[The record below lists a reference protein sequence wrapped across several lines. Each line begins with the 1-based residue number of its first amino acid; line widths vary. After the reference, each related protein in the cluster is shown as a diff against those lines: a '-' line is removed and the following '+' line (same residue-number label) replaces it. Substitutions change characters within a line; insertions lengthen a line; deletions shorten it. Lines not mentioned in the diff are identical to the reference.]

1 MHVVSVGI
9 FSPLTL
15 LSSKLFTIRH
25 PRFRR
30 PTYPRIKAESLDA
43 GVLTSSVAEV
53 RGTTRHYG
61 MVSIHIKYMYLL
73 PRSTA
78 YANLALN
85 QLTVRAYSGL
95 NSWTFIKT
103 QLPTGLWSF
112 DRSSAEL
119 SDG

>member
-1 MHVVSVGI
+1 MGQDDELVV
-9 FSPLTL
+9 
-15 LSSKLFTIRH
+15 K
-25 PRFRR
+25 
-30 PTYPRIKAESLDA
+30 
-43 GVLTSSVAEV
+43 
-53 RGTTRHYG
+53 TRHYG

-85 QLTVRAYSGL
+85 QLTVWAYSGL

-103 QLPTGLWSF
+103 QLPTGLWSLN
-112 DRSSAEL
+112 RSSAEL